1 MQRRVAPFVLT
12 QLASLTS
19 ITSGSMVFIAIPW
32 IALEISGSAASAGL
46 VVALTAIPGLIV
58 IPVIGS
64 VIDKFGRRR
73 VAIWGEWI
81 TATLTL
87 LLPLVANLWGLSLI
101 GLIILAT
108 LKNVVSPSGSTARK
122 SLVPD
127 VAKPAGMTLDR
138 ANSIHEAVFATGFAL
153 GPALA
158 TFCIALIGSANTFFV
173 VAFFGALSGLF
184 AILIRVTEQHEEND
198 QTEKEPFIRYAMQ
211 GFKILFATPSVLV
224 MMSAIVI
231 LAVVYLPTEMVVL
244 PAYYNSLADP
254 EGLGLLI
261 STMAAASI
269 LGALFFEQIHKYLS
283 YSTILRIGILG
294 VPLSMLPMSQLPP
307 QWAMLT
313 GALVLGLAW
322 GPLLPLL
329 NTVIQK
335 KIPANKR
342 GRVFAL
348 EMTIWN
354 AGPLI
359 SMVAVG
365 TAVDGIGIRPT
376 YTALAATVMI
386 AGVIVSFNRHI
397 KKLDG

>member
-1 MQRRVAPFVLT
+1 
-12 QLASLTS
+12 
-19 ITSGSMVFIAIPW
+19 MVFIAIPW

-184 AILIRVTEQHEEND
+184 ALLIRVTEQHEEND
-198 QTEKEPFIRYAMQ
+198 QTEKEPFMRYAMQ
-211 GFKILFATPSVLV
+211 GFKVLFATPSVLV

-261 STMAAASI
+261 SAMAAASI

-294 VPLSMLPMSQLPP
+294 VPLAMLPMSQLPP

-365 TAVDGIGIRPT
+365 TAVDGIGVRPT
-376 YTALAATVMI
+376 YTVLAATVMI

>member
-1 MQRRVAPFVLT
+1 
-12 QLASLTS
+12 
-19 ITSGSMVFIAIPW
+19 MVFIAIPW

-261 STMAAASI
+261 SAMAAASI

-294 VPLSMLPMSQLPP
+294 VPLAMLPMSQLPP

-365 TAVDGIGIRPT
+365 TAVDGIGIRLT
-376 YTALAATVMI
+376 YTILATTVMV

-397 KKLDG
+397 KKLDA

>member
-1 MQRRVAPFVLT
+1 
-12 QLASLTS
+12 
-19 ITSGSMVFIAIPW
+19 MVFIAIPW

-313 GALVLGLAW
+313 GALVLGLSW

-376 YTALAATVMI
+376 YTVLAATVMI

>member
-261 STMAAASI
+261 SAMAAASI

-294 VPLSMLPMSQLPP
+294 VPLAMLPMSQLPP

-376 YTALAATVMI
+376 YTILATTVMI

-397 KKLDG
+397 KKLDA

>member
-261 STMAAASI
+261 SAMAAASI
-269 LGALFFEQIHKYLS
+269 LGALFFEQIHKYVS

-294 VPLSMLPMSQLPP
+294 VPLAMLPMSQLPP

-376 YTALAATVMI
+376 YTILATTVMI

>member
-184 AILIRVTEQHEEND
+184 ALLIRVTEQHEEND
-198 QTEKEPFIRYAMQ
+198 QTEKEPFMRYAMQ
-211 GFKILFATPSVLV
+211 GFKVLFATPSVLV

-261 STMAAASI
+261 SAMAAASI

-283 YSTILRIGILG
+283 YSKILRIGILG
-294 VPLSMLPMSQLPP
+294 VPLAMLPMSQLPP

-365 TAVDGIGIRPT
+365 TAVDGIGVRPT
-376 YTALAATVMI
+376 YTVLAATVMI

>member
-1 MQRRVAPFVLT
+1 
-12 QLASLTS
+12 
-19 ITSGSMVFIAIPW
+19 MVFIAIPW

-294 VPLSMLPMSQLPP
+294 VPLAMLPMSQLPP

-376 YTALAATVMI
+376 YTILATTVMI
-386 AGVIVSFNRHI
+386 AGVLVSFTRHI

>member
-313 GALVLGLAW
+313 GALVLGLSW

-376 YTALAATVMI
+376 YTVLAATVMI

>member
-1 MQRRVAPFVLT
+1 VQRRVAPFVLT

-261 STMAAASI
+261 SAMAAASI
-269 LGALFFEQIHKYLS
+269 LGALFFEQIHKYVS

-294 VPLSMLPMSQLPP
+294 VPLAMLPMSQLPP

-376 YTALAATVMI
+376 YTILATTVMI

-397 KKLDG
+397 KKLDA

>member
-1 MQRRVAPFVLT
+1 
-12 QLASLTS
+12 
-19 ITSGSMVFIAIPW
+19 MVFIAIPW

-184 AILIRVTEQHEEND
+184 ALLIRVTEQHEEND
-198 QTEKEPFIRYAMQ
+198 QTEKEPFMRYAMQ
-211 GFKILFATPSVLV
+211 GFKVLFATPSVLV

-261 STMAAASI
+261 SAMAAASI

-294 VPLSMLPMSQLPP
+294 VPLAMLPMSQLPP

-376 YTALAATVMI
+376 YTVLAATVMI